1 MSTLADSSSKQE
13 THDQLADPLPD
24 SLAKQPGALPRHR
37 LYFFWDYDL
46 SEQDIR
52 RIVRQGDPAEKA
64 WVISRILE
72 YAKWDDIWRYLT
84 VGEIRRNFER
94 LAFRR
99 AQDREL
105 WAYALDRWARN
116 AT

>member
-1 MSTLADSSSKQE
+1 METAPST
-13 THDQLADPLPD
+13 
-24 SLAKQPGALPRHR
+24 GNR

-46 SEQDIR
+46 SEADVR
-52 RIVRQGDPAEKA
+52 RIVRQGDLAERA
-64 WVISRILE
+64 WVITRILE

-84 VGEIRRNFER
+84 LDDIRRSFDR

-105 WAYALDRWARN
+105 WAYALDRWARDV
-116 AT
+116 A